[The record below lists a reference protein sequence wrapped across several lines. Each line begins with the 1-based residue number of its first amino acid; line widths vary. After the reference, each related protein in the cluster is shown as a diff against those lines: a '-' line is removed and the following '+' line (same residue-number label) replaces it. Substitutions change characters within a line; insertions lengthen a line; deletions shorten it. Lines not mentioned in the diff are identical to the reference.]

1 MINTGTGRVNEGCS
15 GGYLE
20 NAFEYASEWEV
31 MDEDTYP
38 YQGYDHQCKWTAT
51 KKDLRPKNKIKL
63 AGAVTILP
71 YKAHGIKKLLK
82 RGPVAA
88 SVSASS
94 PTFKFYAM
102 GIIDD

>member
-38 YQGYDHQCKWTAT
+38 YQGYDH
-51 KKDLRPKNKIKL
+51 
-63 AGAVTILP
+63 
-71 YKAHGIKKLLK
+71 
-82 RGPVAA
+82 
-88 SVSASS
+88 
-94 PTFKFYAM
+94 
-102 GIIDD
+102 